1 MYFPEP
7 IVDIAPEHFQHW
19 LTRQGWVQLD
29 PKINGKRPFWQLPD
43 PNKPN
48 PWCVEV
54 CDRSFPDRFDRNRET
69 IEALA
74 HIYCCRQWE
83 IEAVIRV
90 EPIAVSPDDSPISP
104 MAHGTIDLFDQIERL
119 DVGDGKFV
127 ELTDHNPAQI
137 IVDDDGAD
145 LLIAA
150 IVSARYGWGS
160 SVEAFGRG
168 GGSFTLTIGMLR
180 H

>member
-1 MYFPEP
+1 MSFSEP
-7 IVDIAPEHFQHW
+7 IDISPAQFRSW
-19 LTRQGWVQLD
+19 LTRQGWKQV
-29 PKINGKRPFWQLPD
+29 NEYRWELPPD
-43 PNKPN
+43 ANRSE
-48 PWCVEV
+48 PWAVKV
-54 CDRSFPDRFDRNRET
+54 LDRSNSAWQYFNAET
-69 IEALA
+69 IVALA
-74 HIYCCRQWE
+74 SIYCCRQWE
-83 IEAVIRV
+83 IEAVLKV
-90 EPIAVSPDDSPISP
+90 EPIVFGTGGSPSAP
-104 MAHGTIDLFDQIERL
+104 HGTIELFDQVERL

-150 IVSARYGWGS
+150 IASARYGWGS

>member
-1 MYFPEP
+1 MHFLEPIADIFPAQFRSWLTLQGWKPRKAEP
-7 IVDIAPEHFQHW
+7 RIWEMPDANRAEPWSVAIVDID
-19 LTRQGWVQLD
+19 D
-29 PKINGKRPFWQLPD
+29 PGRHQ
-43 PNKPN
+43 
-48 PWCVEV
+48 
-54 CDRSFPDRFDRNRET
+54 RNRET
-69 IEALA
+69 IVALA

-83 IEAVIRV
+83 IEAVLKV
-90 EPIAVSPDDSPISP
+90 EPIVFGVGGSPS
-104 MAHGTIDLFDQIERL
+104 AHGTIELFDQVERL

-145 LLIAA
+145 LLMAA
-150 IVSARYGWGS
+150 IVSARNGWGS